1 MQVEALRKRVEGAF
15 YEWREQTVALR
26 APDDAEAR
34 LAAVLALADGLRDV
48 TRSPAMLPAS

>member
-1 MQVEALRKRVEGAF
+1 VEALRERVEGVV

-34 LAAVLALADGLRDV
+34 LAAVLVLADGLRNIKGDL
-48 TRSPAMLPAS
+48 AMLPAS